1 MANCSICDAL
11 LIESYEKDP
20 PKCGECWK
28 REAIALRDEVER
40 LKEEQRQYLAGGL
53 FSEMLAK
60 EEFLMA
66 ERDRFRAE
74 VERLREALER
84 ASGYALQGIH
94 EPYPAPRFYC
104 KAIRKIARAA
114 LAGKAKPHA

>member
-1 MANCSICDAL
+1 MRLPENPNPARLGS
-11 LIESYEKDP
+11 EPEKMQ
-20 PKCGECWK
+20 CGHPLTSLGYACKECH
-28 REAIALRDEVER
+28 A
-40 LKEEQRQYLAGGL
+40 
-53 FSEMLAK
+53 
-60 EEFLMA
+60 
-66 ERDRFRAE
+66 AE

-114 LAGKAKPHA
+114 LGEVKGGGA

>member
-1 MANCSICDAL
+1 MSGELA
-11 LIESYEKDP
+11 Y
-20 PKCGECWK
+20 CGHSMTAVRECGPCLA
-28 REAIALRDEVER
+28 EA
-40 LKEEQRQYLAGGL
+40 
-53 FSEMLAK
+53 
-60 EEFLMA
+60 
-66 ERDRFRAE
+66 RAE

-114 LAGKAKPHA
+114 LGEVKGGGA